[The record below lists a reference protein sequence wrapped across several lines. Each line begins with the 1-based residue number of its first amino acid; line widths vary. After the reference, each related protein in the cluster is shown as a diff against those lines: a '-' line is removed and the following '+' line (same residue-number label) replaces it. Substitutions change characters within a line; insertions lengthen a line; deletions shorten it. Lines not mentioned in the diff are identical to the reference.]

1 MNANV
6 DILWSRCLESL
17 RGKLSQQVF
26 QESFAGLKLV
36 ELSERRAVLEVPVGR
51 DMRQFS
57 RMYKGLIEITF
68 QESAVMSPDFEFRHP
83 EQGNSNSRLGPIFR
97 AQSIALNPSFS
108 FESFVVGGKSQF
120 AYSAAFAVA
129 QHPGGGKYNPL
140 LIYGGSGLGKTH
152 LVQAIANYVLE
163 GDSGK
168 RVRYLTADDFSR
180 EYVECLKDNRI
191 NEMSNYYRN
200 EVDVLLI
207 DDIQF
212 LSGKIETQN
221 EFFHIF
227 NSLHQVGRQIILT
240 SDAPPSEIKDLQE
253 RLISRFSWG
262 LCVDIQPPDV
272 ETREAILRKKAE
284 ASHIDMDEEVIRYL
298 AQGIEGNV
306 RLLESAVRKL
316 LLLTNVRN
324 CDIDM
329 SLARE
334 VVTEMVPTIKKRVNL
349 EVVVHAVAQHFGVDE
364 EKILEEGRGTKE
376 VAQARQV
383 AMYLMKQLTHL
394 SLKSVGIRFGNRDHS
409 TVVHAIKTVEK
420 AMLEDPSFKRAVEN
434 LLANTHD

>member
-1 MNANV
+1 MSANV
-6 DILWSRCLESL
+6 DMLWNRCLENL
-17 RGKLSQQVF
+17 RGKLSQQVYQDLF
-26 QESFAGLKLV
+26 SGLRLV
-36 ELSERRAVLEVPVGR
+36 ELNDRRALVEVPIGR

-57 RMYKGLIEITF
+57 RVYKGLIELSF
-68 QESAVMSPDFEFRHP
+68 QESAGMSPDFEFRHP
-83 EQGNSNSRLGPIFR
+83 EQQIASSRTGPIFR

-129 QHPGGGKYNPL
+129 QHPGGGKYNPM

-163 GDSGK
+163 GDTGK

-180 EYVECLKDNRI
+180 EYVECLKDNRL

-227 NSLHQVGRQIILT
+227 NSLHQVGRQIVLT
-240 SDAPPSEIKDLQE
+240 SDAPPAEIKDLQE

-284 ASHIDMDEEVIRYL
+284 ASHIDMDEEVIRFL

-324 CDIDM
+324 CDID
-329 SLARE
+329 LALAKE
-334 VVTEMVPTIKKRVNL
+334 VVAEMVPSIKKRVNL
-349 EVVVHAVAQHFGVDE
+349 EAIVHAVANHFSVDE

-420 AMLEDPSFKRAVEN
+420 SMQEDPSFKRAVEN
-434 LLANTHD
+434 LLGSIHD